1 MSEESGGLGP
11 RAIAPW
17 RGDVRRYALGCAV
30 VTGMGVGLSKLLAA
44 AGLLPFVF
52 GVVGIFFYMLVGL
65 LLGAILYRFGVAG
78 RGWPRGLLIGS
89 ILIPTLATSAGALVF
104 EYRSF
109 VGGRAD
115 ELMRQNRMNPREHPE
130 GTERMTERIEAQ
142 WRRQY
147 GVAGIGGYIAW
158 SARGSSFLCGPEDGR
173 KLRIAHPQG
182 GIWWVVRAVV
192 SFAAMGWAVGAQVY
206 PLRKGKGGPAEP
218 PKPAEEPQSRT
229 GAPES

>member
-17 RGDVRRYALGCAV
+17 RGDVRWYALGCAV
-30 VTGMGVGLSKLLAA
+30 VTGIGAGLSKLLAA

-52 GVVGIFFYMLVGL
+52 GVVGIFFFMLVGL
-65 LLGAILYRFGVAG
+65 LLGAILYRFGLAG

-89 ILIPTLATSAGALVF
+89 ILIPTLATSAGTLVF

-109 VGGRAD
+109 VRGKAD
-115 ELMRQNRMNPREHPE
+115 ELMRQNGMNPREHLE
-130 GTERMTERIEAQ
+130 RTERMAERIEEQ
-142 WRRQY
+142 WRRQC
-147 GVAGIGGYIAW
+147 GVGGIGGYIAW
-158 SARGSSFLCGPEDGR
+158 SVRGSSFLCGPEDGR

-182 GIWWVVRAVV
+182 GIWWLVRAVV

-206 PLRKGKGGPAEP
+206 PLRKGVEGPAAARTAGGGPQRVGGGP
-218 PKPAEEPQSRT
+218 
-229 GAPES
+229 GG